1 MSFVCSEVENMNISI
16 NYYEFIKQMYENLTK
31 YIKGYKSE
39 TNDYY
44 KKLLKIHEKYYPKLS
59 GIKEELKK
67 VTNIKTNH
75 IISLSSKVPKIIGQQ
90 ITNLKYFIAG
100 IETIIKS
107 FDKTLKDKN
116 SMSSKYQNEYDE
128 CRNSLVKKY
137 KDIEKYK
144 NIYFTNASQ
153 TEDLVYKYYLN
164 KTPHLDNSSR
174 TQETNTPT
182 PITEI
187 QMENSIKQTKKFEKE
202 YLNLIKTAKPLE
214 DKFFELS
221 DGSNDNMKRISCEII
236 TKMKDNI
243 VDFLLLLK
251 NCFKLPMSEIDTY
264 LPELIKLDENKKIE
278 HIINSTYKKDHNLI
292 PIKAENYNL
301 RLIDKQNEN
310 PEDEDNYMIED
321 EEILST
327 IKKMKENFELIENN
341 SIEKLNNQEK
351 FRTKELTLRLLS
363 FSKNIIKEIEEGND
377 SINDKNKNEENKVIP
392 ENKEENINNIK
403 ENKNDNDNKNDTEN
417 KYSITKEEVD
427 ELSKLIENKG
437 NRVIFLRKINT
448 FRKYGDLEI
457 PEREFNIICDLLNK
471 TINIFKKENDITSMN
486 NIIILSQTYY
496 KIDSNNSKIYI
507 QKIIKKN
514 GIFRKKEFWDDLV
527 NSIIIKEV
535 QKHIN
540 KDMND
545 PKFIDSQRSMENQK
559 YEKIIFAQM
568 LPLINNMIEFDLDD
582 DIIKSIVQ
590 ILISYYKINEESSKT
605 IYEMIKFKGIEGNEK
620 RKKYYKDLNLSVI
633 NEKEGEE
640 FDNQNDKFHQNKGN
654 NNQIKDEKI
663 KKEDEK
669 YEEEEVQVEEEDED
683 DIKINQ
689 DRIINVNQTQA
700 DEEIEE
706 DDEINKKLIKNI
718 TSEEIDEDEEINNQM
733 IKNEDEDENSEENKE
748 GDKIEEKKE
757 DKREEKNEK

>member
-182 PITEI
+182 PITET

-363 FSKNIIKEIEEGND
+363 FSKNIIKEIEKEND

-471 TINIFKKENDITSMN
+471 TINIFKKENDIASMN

-733 IKNEDEDENSEENKE
+733 IKNEDEEENSEENKE

>member
-182 PITEI
+182 SITET

-310 PEDEDNYMIED
+310 PEDEDNYMIEN

-351 FRTKELTLRLLS
+351 LRTKELTLRLLS
-363 FSKNIIKEIEEGND
+363 FSKNIIKEIEEEND

-471 TINIFKKENDITSMN
+471 TINIFKKENDIASMN

>member
-153 TEDLVYKYYLN
+153 TEDLIYKYYLN

-351 FRTKELTLRLLS
+351 LRTKELTLRLLS
-363 FSKNIIKEIEEGND
+363 FSKNIIKEIEEEND

-403 ENKNDNDNKNDTEN
+403 ENDNDNDNKNDREN

-471 TINIFKKENDITSMN
+471 TINIFKKENDIASMN

>member
-1 MSFVCSEVENMNISI
+1 
-16 NYYEFIKQMYENLTK
+16 
-31 YIKGYKSE
+31 
-39 TNDYY
+39 
-44 KKLLKIHEKYYPKLS
+44 
-59 GIKEELKK
+59 
-67 VTNIKTNH
+67 
-75 IISLSSKVPKIIGQQ
+75 
-90 ITNLKYFIAG
+90 
-100 IETIIKS
+100 
-107 FDKTLKDKN
+107 
-116 SMSSKYQNEYDE
+116 
-128 CRNSLVKKY
+128 
-137 KDIEKYK
+137 
-144 NIYFTNASQ
+144 
-153 TEDLVYKYYLN
+153 
-164 KTPHLDNSSR
+164 
-174 TQETNTPT
+174 
-182 PITEI
+182 
-187 QMENSIKQTKKFEKE
+187 MENSIKQTKKFEKE

-363 FSKNIIKEIEEGND
+363 FSKNIIKEIEEEND

-496 KIDSNNSKIYI
+496 KMDSNNSKIYI